1 MKYISKG
8 MVIKDSTE
16 DLLFVTH
23 NGIDFQLTGEQA
35 ALWLNGRFGFAK
47 TRDTILEEKALHQ
60 LARQS
65 LVEIAEGD
73 GPVFEYRVLTQCIL
87 APAKTQSSCASRI
100 FWNSAKSGRRKPKHP
115 ALMSRW
121 PKHWRKSCRR
131 LPAVHRVVKAPARQ
145 SLKWVQPAS
154 RPVLGNGHRRPLR
167 RKRVSLRNVALLK
180 RQIPRLIL
188 NPNDLQ
194 PICPRLKIR

>member
-8 MVIKDSTE
+8 MVIKDSNE

-47 TRDTILEEKALHQ
+47 TRNTILEEKALHQ

-65 LVEIAEGD
+65 LVGIAEGD

-87 APAKTQSSCASRI
+87 VPANPQRSCAMLSAVQKELLSWMSKAGLRLTVAELI
-100 FWNSAKSGRRKPKHP
+100 FLTEHGITP
-115 ALMSRW
+115 AAHLLGTGNREALTETLYTQDTIFDNILEAQMEHAAMRDE
-121 PKHWRKSCRR
+121 
-131 LPAVHRVVKAPARQ
+131 VV
-145 SLKWVQPAS
+145 S
-154 RPVLGNGHRRPLR
+154 
-167 RKRVSLRNVALLK
+167 ALLK
-180 RQIPRLIL
+180 LLKKKKIL
-188 NPNDLQ
+188 L
-194 PICPRLKIR
+194 L